1 MTEGSG
7 GGEQRQHAMT
17 GNDATRAG
25 RGARGDGEGVSRRA
39 GMERG
44 RDGGPDRQHR
54 PLVVANLCGTNPL
67 IYCLQIKE
75 LIYVGNVTQFKY
87 KTK

>member
-1 MTEGSG
+1 M
-7 GGEQRQHAMT
+7 MV

-25 RGARGDGEGVSRRA
+25 RGRGETARATRA
-39 GMERG
+39 FRG
-44 RDGGPDRQHR
+44 GAGRGPGRQHR
-54 PLVVANLCGTNPL
+54 SLVVASLCGTSPL
-67 IYCLQIKE
+67 IYYLQIKE